1 MSNNTPSNTA
11 NQSVN
16 PVTQAASLA
25 KIPISEKEDVRR
37 IVSAIERIMDALDE
51 LLAEECALLRE
62 GKLQEATEL
71 VDVKNQLAI
80 QYMLLQKTIVN
91 NAAIVRDLSPQDAEE
106 LQRRHYLFQNSL
118 RTNLAVVATAREV
131 ASELVQNVNKDVQKA
146 GSTNTYGQTGTLPSA
161 PVQKRGIAVDKAF

>member
-1 MSNNTPSNTA
+1 MTNNPSNTA
-11 NQSVN
+11 DQTIN

-25 KIPISEKEDVRR
+25 KAPISEKEDVRR
-37 IVSAIERIMDALDE
+37 IVTALERIIDALDDI
-51 LLAEECALLRE
+51 LAEECALLRE

-71 VDVKNQLAI
+71 VEAKNQLAI

-91 NAAIVRDLSPQDAEE
+91 NAPLVRDLSPQDAEE
-106 LQRRHYLFQNSL
+106 LQRRHFLFQNTL

-131 ASELVQNVNKDVQKA
+131 ASELVQNVNKDVQQA
-146 GSTNTYGQTGTLPSA
+146 GATNTYGQNGQVPTA